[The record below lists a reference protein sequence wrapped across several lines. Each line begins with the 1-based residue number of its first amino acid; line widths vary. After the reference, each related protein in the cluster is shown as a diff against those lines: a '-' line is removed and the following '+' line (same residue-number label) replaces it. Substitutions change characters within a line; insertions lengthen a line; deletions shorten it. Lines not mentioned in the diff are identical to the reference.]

1 MELIPIIQLVL
12 TIVASLAAA
21 TLIISY
27 VAFKIRQKRNPEEVY
42 TKQTEQHMEPSFVGK
57 SIRRITR
64 ITKEIIPLQP
74 PIKPKQERPRP
85 KTRQPEPPQRKPEPP
100 KENFRPRRIEVVNN
114 LSDSNSNTV
123 ASQSGSKIKE
133 NTDLNS
139 LGDDI
144 LNKYV
149 DNESQNLFTLK
160 TNKKESK

>member
-74 PIKPKQERPRP
+74 PIQPKQERPRP
-85 KTRQPEPPQRKPEPP
+85 KTRQPEPLQRKPVLQ
-100 KENFRPRRIEVVNN
+100 KENLKPRRIEVVNN
-114 LSDSNSNTV
+114 ISDSSSNAATSQ
-123 ASQSGSKIKE
+123 ASPKNKE
-133 NTDLNS
+133 NVDLNS

-144 LNKYV
+144 LNKYA
-149 DNESQNLFTLK
+149 DNENQNLFTLK
-160 TNKKESK
+160 ANKKESK

>member
-42 TKQTEQHMEPSFVGK
+42 SKQTQQHMEPSFVGK
-57 SIRRITR
+57 SIRRITG
-64 ITKEIIPLQP
+64 ITKEIIPLQS
-74 PIKPKQERPRP
+74 PIQPKQEKARP
-85 KTRQPEPPQRKPEPP
+85 KTKYPAPVPP
-100 KENFRPRRIEVVNN
+100 KSKPRRESIKPRRIEVVNN
-114 LSDSNSNTV
+114 LPNSSPNT
-123 ASQSGSKIKE
+123 AGYQPSIKNRE
-133 NTDLNS
+133 NADLNS

-149 DNESQNLFTLK
+149 DNEDQNLFTLK